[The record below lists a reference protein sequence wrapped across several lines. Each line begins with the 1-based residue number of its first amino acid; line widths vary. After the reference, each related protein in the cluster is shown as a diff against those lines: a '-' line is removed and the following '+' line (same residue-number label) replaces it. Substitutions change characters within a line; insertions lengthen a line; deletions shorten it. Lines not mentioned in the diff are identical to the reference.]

1 MVCCGSGD
9 GTPQSCTSAIP
20 EMDFA
25 FGSKN
30 PTDVSQLAALAA
42 GVSSKLAS
50 LVGASFFL
58 SVAFFQNASIFPTR
72 PLKKG

>member
-30 PTDVSQLAALAA
+30 PTDVSQLAPLGI
-42 GVSSKLAS
+42 GVSITGITSTCYFTPF
-50 LVGASFFL
+50 V
-58 SVAFFQNASIFPTR
+58 VR
-72 PLKKG
+72 